1 MVCKTRMRC
10 VVGDL
15 SRVKPNNTRTS
26 PGIAP
31 WLRYVGQ
38 ESKTRPRCTNR
49 MDTSFELPDD
59 MGEIEVK
66 VEYISF
72 LGQVHLGLPNRVLTC
87 EGERKT

>member
-1 MVCKTRMRC
+1 
-10 VVGDL
+10 
-15 SRVKPNNTRTS
+15 
-26 PGIAP
+26 
-31 WLRYVGQ
+31 
-38 ESKTRPRCTNR
+38 